1 MFATALSLDLPTFT
15 AGFALSLTLILAIG
29 AQNAFVLR
37 QGIRQ
42 AHVLPVVLTCAISD
56 AIFIAVGVAG
66 FGALV
71 EQLPWLNAVAIWGGA
86 AFLIVYGILSMR
98 SALNCNSALKAAEG
112 DPGPLLP
119 TLMVCLALSWGN
131 PHVYLD
137 TLVLIGSVATA
148 HDGHRVAFGLGA
160 VAASFVFFF
169 CLGYGARYLAP
180 YFAKPSA
187 WQAMDIFVA
196 VLMWGIAYSIIF

>member
-1 MFATALSLDLPTFT
+1 VTFSFITGYAL
-15 AGFALSLTLILAIG
+15 GFSLILAIG

-37 QGIRQ
+37 QGIRR

-66 FGALV
+66 FGVLV
-71 EQLPWLNAVAIWGGA
+71 EQLPWLVPVTRIGGA
-86 AFLIVYGILSMR
+86 AFLIAYGILSMR
-98 SALNCNSALKAAEG
+98 SAITGSSALKAASG

-119 TLMVCLALSWGN
+119 TLLVCLALSWGN

-148 HDGHRVAFGLGA
+148 HDGHRVAFGAGA
-160 VAASFVFFF
+160 ITASFVFFF
-169 CLGYGARYLAP
+169 CLGYGARLLAP

-187 WQAMDIFVA
+187 WRALDAAVA
-196 VLMWGIAYSIIF
+196 FLMWGIAASLLL